1 MKNRNENTT
10 IIQFS
15 YRSSTFFEIFFKVFT
30 MKVLR
35 IKKALLKRAFFMRF
49 SEVQTMISMT
59 TDLARN

>member
-15 YRSSTFFEIFFKVFT
+15 YRSFTFFEIFFKVFT

>member
-15 YRSSTFFEIFFKVFT
+15 YRSFTFFKRFFKIFI

-35 IKKALLKRAFFMRF
+35 IKKALLKRAFFIAF

-59 TDLARN
+59 TDLARS

>member
-1 MKNRNENTT
+1 MKNRDENTT

-15 YRSSTFFEIFFKVFT
+15 YRVFTFFEIFFKVFN

-35 IKKALLKRAFFMRF
+35 IKKALFKRAFFLSF
-49 SEVQTMISMT
+49 SEVQTMINMT